1 MTLRVVTA
9 LVAILAGAAAP
20 VALTSPAA
28 ASAKDPATVC
38 TITDKRMTELS
49 GLAATGDGY
58 VVVNDGSDIAADRK
72 IFFLDRRCAVTRAVS
87 YPSRPRDTEDL
98 GLGRD
103 GTVWVGDIGDNERD
117 RETIG
122 LWRLAPG
129 GGKPV
134 LYRLAYPDGAH
145 DAEALLITA
154 AGTPVI
160 VTKGVAE
167 GNVYVPGA
175 ALEAGRTT
183 PLRRA
188 GAVTLPITSTPNPFS
203 IAGHLLITGGAVSPD
218 GRRAVLRTYADAFE
232 FDVTD
237 DDIVGAITRGR
248 PRAIPLPDEPQGESV
263 SYTADGTALLTV
275 SDGRKPGIL
284 RYFLPAGS
292 ASAPPP
298 ALSSPSASASGASTS
313 APSASGASPSAP
325 SASAARTN
333 SAATRL
339 AGLPFGAILTG
350 LALILMALVI
360 GLVMAVR
367 RR

>member
-1 MTLRVVTA
+1 MDAMTLRVVTA
-9 LVAILAGAAAP
+9 LVAILAGAAVP

-38 TITDKRMTELS
+38 TVTDKRMTELS
-49 GLAATGDGY
+49 GLAATAGGY

-103 GTVWVGDIGDNERD
+103 GTVWVGDIGDNGRD

-129 GGKPV
+129 GGRPV

-167 GNVYVPGA
+167 GTVYVPGA
-175 ALEAGRTT
+175 ALRAGRTT

-188 GAVTLPITSTPNPFS
+188 GSVSLPMTSTPNPFS
-203 IAGHLLITGGAVSPD
+203 FAGHLLITGGAVSPD

-248 PRAIPLPDEPQGESV
+248 PRTVPLPGEPQGESV
-263 SYTADGTALLTV
+263 AYTADGTALLTV
-275 SDGRKPGIL
+275 SEGPGQGIL
-284 RYFLPAGS
+284 RYTLPD
-292 ASAPPP
+292 APK
-298 ALSSPSASASGASTS
+298 PSI
-313 APSASGASPSAP
+313 
-325 SASAARTN
+325 SAARTPT
-333 SAATRL
+333 SAPATARARTSPL
-339 AGLPFGAILTG
+339 ADDKDLPYGAILTG
-350 LALILMALVI
+350 LALVLVALVI
-360 GLVMAVR
+360 GLVVAIR